1 MENKKTVKSVNPNAV
16 SAEDRNIYQ
25 EFDLPSGKKC
35 IIKRFKGKH
44 VQQAQRLMDAKLGG
58 EDFADCLAAMLVEID
73 GKPVIKE
80 DLPEMDGVDYL
91 KMITP
96 INQLFT

>member
-1 MENKKTVKSVNPNAV
+1 MATPKTVKSVNPNAI
-16 SAEDRNIYQ
+16 SSEERNVYK
-25 EFDLPSGKKC
+25 EFNLPSGKKC

-44 VQQAQRLMDAKLGG
+44 VQQAQRLMNSDLKG
-58 EDFADCLAAMLVEID
+58 EDFGDCLAAMLVEID

-91 KMITP
+91 KMINP